1 VLNLCFVCVFVVPQS
16 LHDTALCFASQE
28 GHLDV
33 VEALL
38 AAGAV
43 VNPLDVSGL
52 RFRFVVQAHMK
63 RVDRVPHLL
72 LSFPVGPLPLS
83 RLCVVPARLR
93 PYTCACVQHSAPSP
107 LLLACESGHLPSVK
121 TLLSHGATVDLAA
134 GEVRAV
140 CATVPGVASWARV
153 WLCARA
159 FARFRFLVVLWCH
172 AGFDFVRV
180 CSCAPC
186 LVGGMRGQLG
196 GATPLTMASKY
207 GHTGIVAALIEGGAD
222 VGLAMVSDP
231 SLS

>member
-1 VLNLCFVCVFVVPQS
+1 MPRSAQGHTGVLNLCFVCVHVCVFVVPQS

-52 RFRFVVQAHMK
+52 CFRFVVQAHMK

-93 PYTCACVQHSAPSP
+93 P
-107 LLLACESGHLPSVK
+107 K
-121 TLLSHGATVDLAA
+121 TM
-134 GEVRAV
+134 
-140 CATVPGVASWARV
+140 CM
-153 WLCARA
+153 C
-159 FARFRFLVVLWCH
+159 
-172 AGFDFVRV
+172 
-180 CSCAPC
+180 
-186 LVGGMRGQLG
+186 
-196 GATPLTMASKY
+196 
-207 GHTGIVAALIEGGAD
+207 AALGS
-222 VGLAMVSDP
+222 VSVAP
-231 SLS
+231 RM